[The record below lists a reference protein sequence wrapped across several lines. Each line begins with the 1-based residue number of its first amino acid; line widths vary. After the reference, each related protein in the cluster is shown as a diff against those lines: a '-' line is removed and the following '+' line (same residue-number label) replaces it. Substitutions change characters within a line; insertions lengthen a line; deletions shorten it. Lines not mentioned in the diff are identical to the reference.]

1 MDRTEALKALGSAK
15 AVKTPITE
23 IKDSSLDRN
32 TALELLDSQ
41 KKEVVSDSA
50 EINRQDALDSLKAY
64 TNGHPEQYDLSN
76 GTANVPTQ
84 EYLRV
89 FTPEIDD
96 ILSSNAW
103 TDEGLLKPIRSLKHG
118 YLTSVSSNFYNLLSN
133 IPGGINR
140 FKNFLTGQTTKS
152 PEELLMSD
160 DRLDQ
165 LNLMEQAEKYLKQLA
180 YDVAPKGI
188 TDDRII
194 DKIYQG
200 VGATPMTVASYIPAT
215 RAAGVLAKPV
225 SKITPTKLKKL
236 NDKYFNLVNPTSM
249 GLAATDVL
257 AMSDKGFGEASI
269 AGIKGLIL
277 GNALKGTEGLN
288 INARITT
295 LGTLGFAATE
305 GSFDDRVSGA
315 VTFGLLGGFG
325 RLEGRT
331 LKDINRDFKDTYEF
345 RKGVLE
351 NTYNKN
357 YIETSDKFK
366 VQEEKD
372 NQRIMSYFSKVDA
385 LNQQKSIAEKALE
398 KGDKSVTK
406 KSIDEIQ
413 KTVDRYNTLLERELK
428 KNKITKP
435 FFDAITAEK
444 MDIRNPIEVYKDL
457 FYTVKEGKN
466 LKTKKKY
473 KDIDDGTI
481 ASLASKYLLPPKF
494 MKNHP
499 LTKYVADRVS
509 MSKLSAS
516 LRFNDLIKSDKIN
529 DVKYKYEGDV
539 GTRFSFVPGMKYTKI
554 KADPNSY
561 EGTLRNITSKE
572 AFGVMET
579 MIKIEQRY
587 IDYINAKKKDKAKMK
602 YFFDKKGNARTNL
615 VEKEYGL
622 NENQMKHYLAKRN
635 AYEAAHNDLIKALT
649 ETGVKTK
656 VPNRIPN
663 FIVHAFPGEYRV
675 YANKSTKKGDVV
687 VQTYGVESSKQAK
700 QLIEKLKEK
709 DADLNYSFNKRDMP
723 SDRRAI
729 DQFSEVFGYVKNN
742 SKATEALDT
751 AYRAFLLKNLPKHFL
766 KRKKDRYITGFAGT
780 NPFKSDVKNI
790 QEFHRAE
797 IQYFDGITQ
806 AIEKIKFDRDVNF
819 VLNHQGKAKHLYP
832 NAVSLSKAIINNA
845 YGRENNKFTRGVDK
859 LIENYTPFESA
870 GKFFDGVNRFT
881 LVSKLLAYNVRF
893 GTASF
898 LQPYQMVIPRL
909 RRLND
914 LGITNESPWKSLFQ
928 AYRDM
933 FLPSKEAKEV
943 IKYFAEEGGLAS
955 AKFLDEFNSVDF
967 LGKIQV
973 STKDVLTKSGKKK
986 IGKGRV
992 IEVLSGKKIAA
1003 HIEMYSRTIAGL
1015 MFYNHL
1021 KSAGYDT
1028 MTARKNAAYQ
1038 ANNAMV
1044 EYDAEVRPL
1053 LYGPELGLGYI
1064 GKSAGLFKT
1073 FQHNYLAQMVEY
1085 LKTAQQTG
1093 NITGLQGFVASMIMY
1108 SGLLGVVGIGA
1119 TDQLIRVY
1127 NSVTGSNN
1135 RDMTTFLMDQGFP
1148 DWALFG
1154 GVSGVADVNISTTT
1168 AAPGLASDQL
1178 ISFPGFEYV
1187 FGIGKEMAVLAN
1199 KARLELQTDGM
1210 LKPQDFLIPLKAAAP
1225 NSLHGIIEL
1234 YYNALAQGKPVVS
1247 FLNTDGEERT
1257 IFLDAKKNLRAY
1269 PPRQASDWY
1278 KKIFLT
1284 ATSVEEARNLKALF
1298 HYSRYETQSN
1308 KVDDKYVAMAIST
1321 FLSSGGQFIPQSY
1334 YDVMASEGYTKKQAD
1349 DKLINKLKSLKQTSL
1364 DKFLNKKPSS
1374 IKAMESVDMLERM
1387 LGNQ

>member
-1 MDRTEALKALGSAK
+1 MDRTQALKALESAK

-41 KKEVVSDSA
+41 QKEVVTDS
-50 EINRQDALDSLKAY
+50 IGITRKDALEAIESYNKG
-64 TNGHPEQYDLSN
+64 NPQQYDLSN

-84 EYLRV
+84 EYLKV
-89 FTPEIDD
+89 FTPEVDD
-96 ILSSNAW
+96 ILSSNAF
-103 TDEGLLKPIRSLKHG
+103 TDEGLLKPIRSLKYG
-118 YLTSVSSNFYNLLSN
+118 YLQSSSNLYNILSN
-133 IPGGINR
+133 IPGGVNR
-140 FKNFLTGQTTKS
+140 FKNFMTGQTSKS

-160 DRLDQ
+160 DRTDQ
-165 LNLMEQAEKYLKQLA
+165 LNLMEQAEKYLKTIA

-188 TDDRII
+188 TDDRLI

-200 VGATPMTVASYIPAT
+200 VGSTPVTVAQYIPAT
-215 RAAGVLAKPV
+215 RAAGVLAKPL

-249 GLAATDVL
+249 GLAATDIL
-257 AMSDKGFGEASI
+257 ATSDQGFGDASI

-288 INARITT
+288 VNARITT
-295 LGTLGFAATE
+295 LGTLGFASTE

-331 LKDINRDFKDTYEF
+331 LKEINRDFKDTYEF

-351 NTYNKN
+351 NRYNKE
-357 YIETSDKFK
+357 YIETSEKFK
-366 VQEEKD
+366 VQEEKEQAKMMD
-372 NQRIMSYFSKVDA
+372 YLNKVDI
-385 LNQQKSIAEKALE
+385 LTQQKSIAEKALE
-398 KGDKSVTK
+398 KGEKSINQK
-406 KSIDEIQ
+406 GIDDIQKSID
-413 KTVDRYNTLLERELK
+413 KYNTLLEREIK

-435 FFDAITAEK
+435 YFDAITAEK
-444 MDIRNPIEVYKDL
+444 MDIRNAVEVFKDL

-481 ASLASKYLLPPKF
+481 ASIAGKYLLPPKF

-499 LTKYVADRVS
+499 LPKYIADRVS
-509 MSKLSAS
+509 LSKLNGS

-539 GTRFSFVPGMKYTKI
+539 ASRFSFVPGMKYTKI

-561 EGTLRNITSKE
+561 EGTLKNITSKE
-572 AFGVMET
+572 AYGVMEA

-587 IDYINAKKKDKAKMK
+587 VDFINANKKDKAKMK
-602 YFFDKKGNARTNL
+602 YFFDKKGNAKVNL

-622 NENQMKHYLAKRN
+622 NENQMKHYLAKRY
-635 AYEAAHNDLIKALT
+635 AYDLAHKDLIATLT
-649 ETGVKTK
+649 ESGAKTNIPK
-656 VPNRIPN
+656 SLPN
-663 FIVHAFPGEYRV
+663 FMVHAFPGEYRV
-675 YANKSTKKGDVV
+675 YAKKETKKGDVTI
-687 VQTYGVESSKQAK
+687 QTYGVESSKQAK

-709 DADLNYSFNKRDMP
+709 DADLNYNFNKRDMP

-729 DQFSEVFGYVKNN
+729 DQFSEVFGYIKND
-742 SKATEALDT
+742 SKATAALDT
-751 AYRAFLLKNLPKHFL
+751 AYREFLLKNLPKHFM

-780 NPFKSDVKNI
+780 NPFKSDVKNVE
-790 QEFHRAE
+790 EFHRAE

-819 VLNHQGKAKHLYP
+819 VLNHQGKAKNLYP
-832 NAVSLSKAIINNA
+832 NAVTLSKAVINNA
-845 YGRENNKFTRGVDK
+845 FGRENNKFTRGVDK

-914 LGITNESPWKSLFQ
+914 LGITTENPWNSLFQ

-933 FLPSKEAKEV
+933 FLPSKEAKQV

-973 STKDVLTKSGKKK
+973 STKDVLSKKGKKK

-1021 KSAGYDT
+1021 KKAGYDT
-1028 MTARKNAAYQ
+1028 KSAMKNAAYQ

-1053 LYGPELGLGYI
+1053 LYGPETGLGYI

-1085 LKTAQQTG
+1085 IKTTQQTG
-1093 NITGLQGFVASMIMY
+1093 NISGLQGFIGSMIMY

-1119 TDQLIRVY
+1119 TDQLIRGY
-1127 NSVTGSNN
+1127 NAVTGSNN

-1187 FGIGKEMAVLAN
+1187 GGIGKEMLVLAN
-1199 KARLELQTDGM
+1199 KARLQMQTDGM
-1210 LKPQDFLIPLKAAAP
+1210 LTPKDFLIPLKAALP

-1234 YYNALAQGKPVVS
+1234 YYNSLAQGKPMLS
-1247 FLNTDGEERT
+1247 FLNTKGEEKT

-1269 PPRQASDWY
+1269 PPREASDWY

-1284 ATSVEEARNLKALF
+1284 ATSVDEARNLKALF
-1298 HYSRYETQSN
+1298 HYSRFETQSN
-1308 KVDDKYVAMAIST
+1308 KVDDKYVAMAVST
-1321 FLSSGGQFIPQSY
+1321 FLSSGGEFIPQSY
-1334 YDVMASEGYTKKQAD
+1334 YDIMASEGYTKKQAD
-1349 DKLINKLKSLKQTSL
+1349 DKIINKLKSLKETSL
-1364 DKFLNKKPSS
+1364 DKFLKKKPSS
-1374 IKAMESVDMLERM
+1374 VKAIEEVEMLERM